1 MRERERKKRGSLSS
15 VVGEKAK
22 SLYVENSIAQILR
35 KMSMKNS
42 SMSLIIER
50 HISLLLMNHYSD
62 KLFVQMEVMV
72 AIRMFPMD
80 GEADQQDVS
89 LNGQDFLKRKGTSG
103 LKGEMKFIDHTVR
116 REKFVVEYVNMNEI
130 VDEIV

>member
-1 MRERERKKRGSLSS
+1 M
-15 VVGEKAK
+15 VGEKAK

-42 SMSLIIER
+42 SKSLIIER
-50 HISLLLMNHYSD
+50 HISLLQMNHYSD

-89 LNGQDFLKRKGTSG
+89 LNGQDFLKRKGTSC
-103 LKGEMKFIDHTVR
+103 LKREMEFIDHTVR
-116 REKFVVEYVNMNEI
+116 REKFVVKYVNMNEI